1 MSSVRI
7 RYSALRTCAPKSKMF
22 KLNESVSFI
31 APNAHELIDFV
42 MSLDNNLIDN
52 HKFSW
57 GDQCRVDRIPLSL
70 ESYPSSKYNVR
81 ELLKP
86 SIDYLLNLKENL
98 VNSSKIHITDSW
110 VNLYDINC
118 FQEWHDHREID
129 FVCVFFAN
137 SGENFSKLFFFDWN
151 TGISTP
157 VMPDPGTIMF
167 FSSKRTHGVTLHNNE
182 VQRRTLSCNFEITNH
197 HCH

>member
-1 MSSVRI
+1 MSKNVVPVSEYDYLEEDPEI
-7 RYSALRTCAPKSKMF
+7 RGQKHIGREEAKLDLRAIAAVEVTPD
-22 KLNESVSFI
+22 LEESVI
-31 APNAHELIDFV
+31 ATYIYKNGSPE
-42 MSLDNNLIDN
+42 S
-52 HKFSW
+52 ST
-57 GDQCRVDRIPLSL
+57 LSQ
-70 ESYPSSKYNVR
+70 YNIR
-81 ELLKP
+81 ELLDP
-86 SIDYLLNLKENL
+86 SINYLLDVKNSY
-98 VNSSKIHITDSW
+98 VNPNKIHLSGSW
-110 VNLYDINC
+110 ANLYNKGF